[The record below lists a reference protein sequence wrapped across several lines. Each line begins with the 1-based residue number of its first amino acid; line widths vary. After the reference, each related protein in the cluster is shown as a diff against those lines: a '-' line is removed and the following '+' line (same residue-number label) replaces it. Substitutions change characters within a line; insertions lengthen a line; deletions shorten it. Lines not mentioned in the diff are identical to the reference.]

1 MPSQVFLIRP
11 EDVSHQAQAALDYPE
26 YAELV
31 DDTVPDR
38 VRVRIL
44 HASSAGTASDDTAGR
59 PAEAFVWLARRTAD
73 RCRVWAGE
81 LEHGAPGRLLRRP
94 VFALVDGQTLY
105 GQVVASEDQHVALRH
120 HGGRT
125 RIAATLVPGHRLSPV
140 YDPSPA
146 TYQHI
151 AEAHARILDRL
162 LGTRDVTATRQVR
175 QLLDGI
181 APVATHPKPS
191 DRIIWLD
198 PRSGHDVHCSVRH
211 VIDFGYYRDG
221 TQTSSGIVLGDYYW
235 DDPSVTNAPGEPR
248 LPVSAAAADDGAPE
262 PVILNAGDTSD
273 GRSPAIASRL
283 IEPTAASSNRE
294 PVPHARFVD
303 FMDSLE
309 NPHTGQPPNP
319 TETEHGELLLDALGP
334 PVSGKRTQG
343 GDEPSD
349 SIDAMR
355 VMAALADNPD
365 LLQIYARQFQSRGP
379 ARQRPRYSGVSDLI
393 PAVDSSARE
402 RHHSFRPSVRQQ
414 EVHDLICADDHRGKS
429 PAVFVEYSRSSRSTK
444 FIPHPAILSRLFDF
458 SFGVCGLSVLHFRR
472 FDLSAQLDYAGSTQ
486 LSARNFSVKLEL
498 PTVPA
503 EASYADLTSALGIL
517 GVYCDEF
524 LDSRTR
530 RLVSAAKAFAEE
542 LGDFE
547 PWSLVEVQTLAF
559 WFSNVCSAY
568 RLACEHDIDQQTT
581 TRATIRERLTLHDA
595 ELSGLLF
602 KMSRNRAQGQPT
614 ALPRAEAHRREP
626 ATGQPTARPGRVPSK
641 AQTRRPVPTEVG
653 LVAPRQGGK
662 QLCLR
667 FISAQGCPSQSPDR
681 CSLPFLGHFIPT
693 TQLDPI
699 VKAHVNEKLGG
710 LRSDLLNI

>member
-1 MPSQVFLIRP
+1 M
-11 EDVSHQAQAALDYPE
+11 
-26 YAELV
+26 
-31 DDTVPDR
+31 
-38 VRVRIL
+38 
-44 HASSAGTASDDTAGR
+44 
-59 PAEAFVWLARRTAD
+59 
-73 RCRVWAGE
+73 WAGE

-94 VFALVDGQTLY
+94 VFALVDNQTLY
-105 GQVVASEDQHVALRH
+105 GQVVASEDQHVVLRH

-125 RIAATLVPGHRLSPV
+125 RIAATLVEELAPV
-140 YDPSPA
+140 IVFLLFTTPLLRRINTPDR
-146 TYQHI
+146 I
-151 AEAHARILDRL
+151 AEAHATILDRL

-181 APVATHPKPS
+181 APVATHRTES
-191 DRIIWLD
+191 
-198 PRSGHDVHCSVRH
+198 SGWIPVWATTY
-211 VIDFGYYRDG
+211 IAA
-221 TQTSSGIVLGDYYW
+221 SGIVLGDYYW
-235 DDPSVTNAPGEPR
+235 DGPSVTNVPGEPR

-262 PVILNAGDTSD
+262 PVISNAGDTSD

-319 TETEHGELLLDALGP
+319 TEIEHGELLLDAPGP
-334 PVSGKRTQG
+334 PVSGKRTRG

-355 VMAALADNPD
+355 VMAALADHPD
-365 LLQIYARQFQSRGP
+365 LLQIYARQFQSRGS

-393 PAVDSSARE
+393 PAVDSSAPE

-414 EVHDLICADDHRGKS
+414 EVHDLICADDHRGKP

-486 LSARNFSVKLEL
+486 LSARNFSVKVEL

-559 WFSNVCSAY
+559 WFSNVFSAY

-602 KMSRNRAQGQPT
+602 KMSCNRAQGRPT
-614 ALPRAEAHRREP
+614 ALPRSEAHRREP

-653 LVAPRQGGK
+653 LAAPRQGGK

-710 LRSDLLNI
+710 LRSDLLHL